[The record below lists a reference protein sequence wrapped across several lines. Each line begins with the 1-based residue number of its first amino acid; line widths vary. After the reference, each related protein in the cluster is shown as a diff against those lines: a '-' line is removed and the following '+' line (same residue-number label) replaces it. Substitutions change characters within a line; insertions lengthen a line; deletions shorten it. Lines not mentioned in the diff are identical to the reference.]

1 MSPRSGSRV
10 PRASCT
16 ATRRRT
22 RCGGWW
28 CNSYRTSIAEITGG
42 YALTRVAV
50 AGEALEEVRPLRGPG
65 YVTSQTN
72 LLINTPSPV
81 PPRDSV
87 VLEIDWSFKIPQVG
101 TGGRMGWN
109 SDDFFYL
116 AYWYPQMAVYDDVVG
131 WHTDPFMGLAEF
143 FSGFAEYDVTLDVP
157 QGWLVQGTGEL
168 MNEQEVLQDN
178 IIERLRQAEVSD
190 TVVHVITEE
199 DFATG
204 GTREGSQGRLLWHF
218 AADSVRDA
226 AYSITRASQWD
237 VVRVNVGDRN
247 GDGQPEYSRAEAI
260 FRPVHERWHQTAR
273 YAEHSI
279 AFHSRHTGFPYPYS
293 HATAVE
299 GTGIIGGGMEFPM
312 MTIIGGYDQGSDRG
326 MYSVTAHELAH
337 NWFPMVVSID
347 ERRRAWMDEGTTD
360 YNSPQRTFSRDTTA
374 SGESSPDT

>member
-1 MSPRSGSRV
+1 
-10 PRASCT
+10 
-16 ATRRRT
+16 
-22 RCGGWW
+22 
-28 CNSYRTSIAEITGG
+28 
-42 YALTRVAV
+42 
-50 AGEALEEVRPLRGPG
+50 
-65 YVTSQTN
+65 
-72 LLINTPSPV
+72 
-81 PPRDSV
+81 
-87 VLEIDWSFKIPQVG
+87 
-101 TGGRMGWN
+101 
-109 SDDFFYL
+109 
-116 AYWYPQMAVYDDVVG
+116 
-131 WHTDPFMGLAEF
+131 MGLAEF

-299 GTGIIGGGMEFPM
+299 GTGIIGGGMES
-312 MTIIGGYDQGSDRG
+312 GGCTQ
-326 MYSVTAHELAH
+326 
-337 NWFPMVVSID
+337 
-347 ERRRAWMDEGTTD
+347 
-360 YNSPQRTFSRDTTA
+360 
-374 SGESSPDT
+374 